1 LRLKTQKD
9 VISLHLEETSKAI
22 LAAILLIL
30 RKMKKKNAKVLPV
43 ITKIHSKINKPV
55 ALGW

>member
-30 RKMKKKNAKVLPV
+30 RKMKKIAKVLPD
-43 ITKIHSKINKPV
+43 ITKVHSKINKPV